1 MSLDHMVFEV
11 GLALILIAIVSV
23 VAQRLKQSI
32 IPFLIILGMLVGPH
46 LEVLNFGSIDLTFV
60 HSQETISFLGRI
72 GILFL
77 LFFLGVEFSVQ
88 KMVKSGRSIIIG
100 GTVYVAMNFV
110 LGLIYGLLVDLGI
123 YEALITAG
131 MLSVS
136 STAIVA
142 KVLVDLKRTGNP
154 ETELILGIILFDDL
168 FLAVFMSIMSGVL
181 LGDTSSPLGVIVS
194 VLISMGYM
202 LLFFIIARKG
212 PPILNRL
219 LNITSNEVFIIVVF
233 AVLFFVAGFSEKLH
247 VAEAIGAL
255 LLGLALSET
264 EHAHRIAQMVIPF
277 RDFFGALFFF
287 SFGLSIDPYSL
298 LDAVWLALGA
308 VLITIVSNY
317 IAGLVSGKQ
326 AGLSVKSATNIGL
339 TIMARGE
346 FTIIVAALG
355 VSAGL
360 NPILQP
366 FSALYVLIMA
376 VIGPIIAKQSKL
388 VYTGLAKIGIGRKEL
403 EKQRAKAKVRKGGET

>member
-1 MSLDHMVFEV
+1 MVFEV

-308 VLITIVSNY
+308 VLITVVSNY

-326 AGLSVKSATNIGL
+326 AGLSVKSSTNIGL

>member
-308 VLITIVSNY
+308 VLITVVSNY

-326 AGLSVKSATNIGL
+326 AGLSVKSSTNIGL

>member
-1 MSLDHMVFEV
+1 MVFEV

-326 AGLSVKSATNIGL
+326 AGLSVKSSTNIGL

-360 NPILQP
+360 NPVLQP